1 MFLNEISKTNK
12 ELGFIEASKDF
23 AAALEEIL
31 SAANH
36 TNTMMWI
43 GKMKNCPL
51 DLSGQGQ
58 LLKHGFVLIRA
69 LEGNG
74 KMEKKRKRSIQN
86 LWTLDSGQ
94 FFLFKHTLVLG
105 RLTEKLSYLKHI
117 GYLFFLIY
125 CFILS
130 A

>member
-1 MFLNEISKTNK
+1 MFLNEISNTNK

-105 RLTEKLSYLKHI
+105 RLTETLSYLKHI
-117 GYLFFLIY
+117 G
-125 CFILS
+125 
-130 A
+130 